1 MTKPLRWVLRAVL
14 AVCVAYA
21 TLFAV
26 VLSAMLSGPERFGLF
41 MKHMP
46 PALVWG
52 ALPAQPMWLWARGGT
67 LSVGDMAPDF
77 ELPRQ
82 GESTRVRL
90 SSFRGAKPV
99 VLVFGSYT

>member
-1 MTKPLRWVLRAVL
+1 MATSFRWLVRAVL
-14 AVCVAYA
+14 AVCVAYV

-26 VLSAMLSGPERFGLF
+26 VLSAMLSSPDRFGSF

-52 ALPAQPMWLWARGGT
+52 ALPARPMWLWARGGS
-67 LSVGDMAPDF
+67 LAVGDMAPDF

-82 GESTRVRL
+82 GESSRVRL
-90 SSFRGAKPV
+90 SSFRGARPV